1 MSLTVNSPTSEQ
13 ISYHIRPTRPDES
26 GALAAFVVELAAREP
41 TVESYSTSLA
51 DYTEWFSSPSSL
63 EYVRWQANLVN
74 PDGNEGAMIGRAGV
88 RPPTDGGFS
97 FGAVEVH
104 PDYRNR
110 GVGRALYDLVEQQA
124 RMWRAKT
131 LLIEGNQSHTLLREF
146 LERRGF
152 EFDRYSWEMLLPA
165 QHPILAAQ
173 LPESITIRTFVAG
186 QDEKLYQYLL
196 NAPFA
201 DHFAFDEVSFDQV
214 LYIIEQPGFNADGIF
229 FAFAGTEPAGICT
242 AIVHPNAE
250 SEGWIEDL
258 AVMPAYRRG
267 GVGRALLLTGVN
279 WLRQR
284 VSNIKLGVEGKNE
297 KALPLYTSVGFEQ
310 HDSRFVMLKKL
321 D

>member
-13 ISYHIRPTRPDES
+13 ISYHIRPTRSDEA

-63 EYVRWQANLVN
+63 EYTRWQANRVN
-74 PDGNEGAMIGRAGV
+74 SNGSEEAIIGRASV
-88 RPPTDGGFS
+88 RQPTDGGFS

-110 GVGRALYDLVEQQA
+110 GVGRALYELVERQA
-124 RMWRAKT
+124 REWGAKT
-131 LLIEGNQSHTLLREF
+131 LLIESNQRHTLLRQF

-165 QHPILAAQ
+165 NHPVAAAEW
-173 LPESITIRTFVAG
+173 PDGFSVRTFVPG

-214 LYIIEQPGFNADGIF
+214 LYIIEQPGFNADGVF

-258 AVMPAYRRG
+258 AVMPACRRH

-284 VSNIKLGVEGKNE
+284 VSKVKLGVEGKNE
-297 KALPLYTSVGFEQ
+297 RALPLYTSVGFEQ
-310 HDSRFVMLKKL
+310 HDSRFVILKQL
-321 D
+321 G